1 MRIFLTGASGFVG
14 SAILRELV
22 GAGHSVVGLAR
33 SDKAAQAVTDG
44 GAEVHRGDLEDLP
57 GLRAGAATCDA
68 VIHTGFIH
76 DFTNYE
82 KYCELD
88 REVIAALGS
97 AGKRVVVT
105 SALGVLPQGVA
116 TSEATAP
123 SGKNP
128 RRTSEEAAQ
137 LLGSKGTSI
146 RLPPSTHGAG
156 DYQFVRTLID
166 IARAKGVAAYR
177 ASNDNTWPAVHRL
190 DAARL
195 YRLAVEAPEVAPI
208 YHAVAEEA
216 VSFRAIA
223 EVIGR
228 KLGVP
233 AVAMNADE
241 AAAHFG
247 SFAYFAAM
255 DLRAASTTTRA
266 ALGWTPREVG
276 LLADIEA
283 SYFSAAGA

>member
-1 MRIFLTGASGFVG
+1 M
-14 SAILRELV
+14 
-22 GAGHSVVGLAR
+22 VGLAR
-33 SDKAAQAVTDG
+33 SDTAARAVADA
-44 GAEVHRGDLEDLP
+44 GAAVHRGDLEDMAS
-57 GLRAGAATCDA
+57 LRAGAASCDA
-68 VIHTGFIH
+68 VIHTGFVH
-76 DFTNYE
+76 DFTNYK

-97 AGKRVVVT
+97 TGKRVVVT
-105 SALGVLPQGVA
+105 SALGVLPQGVD
-116 TSEATAP
+116 TTEATAP

-128 RRTSEEAAQ
+128 RSTSEEAAH
-137 LLGSKGTSI
+137 LLGARATSI
-146 RLPPSTHGAG
+146 RLPPTTHGAG
-156 DYQFVRTLID
+156 DPQFVATLVKL
-166 IARAKGVAAYR
+166 AREKGVAAYR
-177 ASNDNTWPAVHRL
+177 SSGDNTWPAVHRL

-228 KLGVP
+228 GLGVP
-233 AVAMNADE
+233 ARGMSADE

-247 SFAYFAAM
+247 GFAYFAAM
-255 DLRAASTTTRA
+255 DLRASSTTTQA

-283 SYFSAAGA
+283 SYL